1 MKIATRS
8 QKKSRQAICKNLIK
22 AQTAVRKSHQVNG
35 KNLVKLSFAWVSF
48 VDRMTEKSSTL
59 YISALANENAGSI
72 YFGIK
77 DDGIVKGEFIEK
89 KIKKN

>member
-1 MKIATRS
+1 M
-8 QKKSRQAICKNLIK
+8 CFLI
-22 AQTAVRKSHQVNG
+22 
-35 KNLVKLSFAWVSF
+35 
-48 VDRMTEKSSTL
+48 
-59 YISALANENAGSI
+59 YISALANINAGSI